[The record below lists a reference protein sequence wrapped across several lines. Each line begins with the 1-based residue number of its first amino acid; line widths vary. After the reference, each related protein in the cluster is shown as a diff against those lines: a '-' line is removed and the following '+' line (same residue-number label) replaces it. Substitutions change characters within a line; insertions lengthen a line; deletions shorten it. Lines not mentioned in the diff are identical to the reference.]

1 MSYRM
6 PAEGDVW
13 SNERSSGTDQN
24 YHEETGRQ
32 GSNLQR
38 SHVLRQGSFNL
49 SLKAKCIF
57 YNIISISILFDL
69 MMSLRLL
76 VVGSLKEQTRMFD
89 LGKYQINR

>member
-1 MSYRM
+1 M

-13 SNERSSGTDQN
+13 SNERSSGTDQIC
-24 YHEETGRQ
+24 HEETGRQ

-38 SHVLRQGSFNL
+38 SHALRQGSFNL
-49 SLKAKCIF
+49 SLCIF
-57 YNIISISILFDL
+57 YTIIQNPILFDL

-89 LGKYQINR
+89 LGKYQIIHSFILKP

>member
-1 MSYRM
+1 M

-13 SNERSSGTDQN
+13 SNERIYRAGRN
-24 YHEETGRQ
+24 YHAETGRQ

-38 SHVLRQGSFNL
+38 SHVLRQGSFDL
-49 SLKAKCIF
+49 SLCIF
-57 YNIISISILFDL
+57 YTIIQNPILFDL

-89 LGKYQINR
+89 LGKYQIIHLFILNI